1 MDASPW
7 KSRVVCSGFFLSS
20 VWTLLL
26 SVPREMWELCL
37 TLGTTGLGNTSLWV
51 SWRKDRQNRQAA
63 WSLVNLLK
71 TSSQW
76 AQCCYHTWR
85 CSHSVP
91 CWETQVKALIH
102 PQLKHFVPPFS
113 NSVKS
118 SWWKAHP
125 ADVLPWKC
133 CSNEL
138 AGKTVSQKED
148 LWAARFTNT
157 LHIHR
162 LSC

>member
-1 MDASPW
+1 MFW
-7 KSRVVCSGFFLSS
+7 
-20 VWTLLL
+20 LL
-26 SVPREMWELCL
+26 SKFSSNAVFLREMWELCL
-37 TLGTTGLGNTSLWV
+37 TLDTAGCSGNMSLWV
-51 SWRKDRQNRQAA
+51 SWRKDRQNRQAV
-63 WSLVNLLK
+63 WSQVDLLK

-76 AQCCYHTWR
+76 AQLCYHIWR

-91 CWETQVKALIH
+91 CWQTQVKALIH

-113 NSVKS
+113 DSVKPP
-118 SWWKAHP
+118 WWKAHS

-148 LWAARFTNT
+148 LWAARFTIT